1 MAKPQAITSIPRS
14 PDEDRSSRAIR
25 YTIGWLIR
33 LACLI
38 ACVFLRGW
46 WLLVPAIIAIGAPL
60 VLVVLA
66 NAVGSGQ
73 ATVRRPGAL
82 VRRANPSNP
91 R

>member
-1 MAKPQAITSIPRS
+1 MIQ
-14 PDEDRSSRAIR
+14 

-46 WLLVPAIIAIGAPL
+46 LLLVPAIIAIGAPL

-66 NAVGSGQ
+66 NAVGSTK
-73 ATVRRPGAL
+73 AVVKRPGGI

>member
-1 MAKPQAITSIPRS
+1 M
-14 PDEDRSSRAIR
+14 IR

-33 LACLI
+33 LVCLI

-46 WLLVPAIIAIGAPL
+46 WLLIPAIIAIGAPL

-66 NAVGSGQ
+66 NAVGAGQ
-73 ATVRRPGAL
+73 AVVERPGAI
-82 VRRANPSNP
+82 VRSPTPTEP